1 MQKRYKRGRDAKRK
15 ERNKALWKLCAKTLQ
30 EIIEVSKFRRS
41 AREGKRY
48 GTVEDVTV
56 ARSTIIQ
63 TTVKESLG
71 AIAHLVNF
79 NPNTLSFNTAG

>member
-48 GTVEDVTV
+48 GTVRT
-56 ARSTIIQ
+56 
-63 TTVKESLG
+63 
-71 AIAHLVNF
+71 
-79 NPNTLSFNTAG
+79 